1 MKKNNDNANDKEDK
15 GRRFR
20 EQYTYTAIHG
30 TQNNI
35 HRMGYLPFHCSTRIF
50 PSPYTGS
57 GNQIKTQYSK

>member
-1 MKKNNDNANDKEDK
+1 MKKNDDNANDKEDK

-35 HRMGYLPFHCSTRIF
+35 SQNGLLTF
-50 PSPYTGS
+50 PLLNSNLSISIYWFW
-57 GNQIKTQYSK
+57 